1 NQGHVG
7 GGLSFRGVNGVDSTI
22 MVDGMNY
29 HTLRGGA
36 GGSTRLYHPNPL
48 MFAEANMGLS
58 AQGVEF
64 QTSGIQMN
72 LVPKDGG
79 NQLSGSAIGAYT
91 SSRFQSVNTNAD
103 LQARGLTAPPRIDHA
118 YENGVGVG
126 GFLVR
131 DKLWFYGSIMFSAND
146 NKLPGFYNATQHTP
160 VYTP

>member
-1 NQGHVG
+1 VLSSDMLKSTPVASWSSQSLSAMIPGVVSQSAQDVGGNQGHVG

-36 GGSTRLYHPNPL
+36 GGSTRVDPPNPL
-48 MFAEANMGLS
+48 RFAEANMGLS

-64 QTSGIQMN
+64 QTSGIQMS

-79 NQLSGSAIGAYT
+79 NQLSGSTIAAYA

-118 YENGVGVG
+118 YENGVG
-126 GFLVR
+126 
-131 DKLWFYGSIMFSAND
+131 
-146 NKLPGFYNATQHTP
+146 
-160 VYTP
+160 